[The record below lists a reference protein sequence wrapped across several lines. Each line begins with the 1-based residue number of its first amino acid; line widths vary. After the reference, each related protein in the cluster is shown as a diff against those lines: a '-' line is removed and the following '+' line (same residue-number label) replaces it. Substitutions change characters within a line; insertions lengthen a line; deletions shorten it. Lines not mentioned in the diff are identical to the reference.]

1 MILLP
6 PQILI
11 TRKKAHQIQKKSLA
25 LTSSIP
31 TFLWPQTPNRFD
43 SIFMNSI
50 AKKKYEKYKE
60 LERKVKNGAVA

>member
-1 MILLP
+1 MFLLP

-11 TRKKAHQIQKKSLA
+11 IRKKAQIQKKSLA

-31 TFLWPQTPNRFD
+31 TFLWPQTSNRFD